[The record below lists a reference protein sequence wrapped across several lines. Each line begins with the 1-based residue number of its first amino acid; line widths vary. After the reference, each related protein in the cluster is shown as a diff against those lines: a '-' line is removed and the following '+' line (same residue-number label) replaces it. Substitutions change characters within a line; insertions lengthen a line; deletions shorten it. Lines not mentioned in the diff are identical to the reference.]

1 MTKNETICLSQLMI
15 LTLHIWAKNH
25 ANLVFAIIYSREF
38 GLKRCRLREAGLFEK
53 PANYDKKKCQT
64 TQNEEY
70 EFNLMINKE
79 CLTRWLSTII
89 SSFE

>member
-1 MTKNETICLSQLMI
+1 M
-15 LTLHIWAKNH
+15 LTLYLQLFICEN
-25 ANLVFAIIYSREF
+25 SD
-38 GLKRCRLREAGLFEK
+38 LRDAGSIFQIEK
-53 PANYDKKKCQT
+53 PADYEIKKCQT